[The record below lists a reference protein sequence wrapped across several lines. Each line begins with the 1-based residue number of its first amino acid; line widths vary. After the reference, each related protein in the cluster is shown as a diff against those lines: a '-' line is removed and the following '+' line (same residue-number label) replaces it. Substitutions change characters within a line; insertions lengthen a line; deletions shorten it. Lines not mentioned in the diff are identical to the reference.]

1 MVKMNTTKK
10 MMVSALLIIAVL
22 SVGITPIFA
31 APDTSRGVASAQKK
45 AQKGN
50 MVQNMQIKGN
60 AIRNR
65 LQAKFEAMRMPINIT
80 DLDESIIDDVITE
93 VEEADAL
100 DDEEEVTVIWYL
112 NARGQAQTLSP
123 VTDAAQVY
131 DPLGVQLIAE
141 KVKTTEYGTLYKV
154 LWVRINHDG
163 EKVEIEGY
171 AVLDTDGIFYMKLI
185 GEDIVYKSIGR
196 ISPAGVGVRVAMKGY
211 MTHGD
216 TDYSFRMNGRAI
228 PIRGGLIRNRL
239 RNHLQEDES
248 VESDMGSRWRVTPNT
263 ETA

>member
-1 MVKMNTTKK
+1 MKTTKK
-10 MMVSALLIIAVL
+10 MMVSALLIMAVL

-31 APDTSRGVASAQKK
+31 AQDTSRGVTSLQKK
-45 AQKGN
+45 TQRGN
-50 MVQNMQIKGN
+50 MVQNMQIKGK

-65 LQAKFEAMRMPINIT
+65 LQVELEAMRMPINIT
-80 DLDESIIDDVITE
+80 DLDETMIDNIIAQVMDADE
-93 VEEADAL
+93 VE
-100 DDEEEVTVIWYL
+100 DEEEVTVIWYL

-123 VTDAAQVY
+123 VTDAASVY

-141 KVKTTEYGTLYKV
+141 KVKTTEYGKLYKV
-154 LWVRINHDG
+154 LWGRINHMG

-185 GEDIVYKSIGR
+185 GEDMNFKSIGR
-196 ISPAGVGVRVAMKGY
+196 ISPAGIGVRVAMKGY

-216 TDYSFRMNGRAI
+216 TDYSFRMHGRSI
-228 PIRGGLIRNRL
+228 PLRGGLIRNRL
-239 RNHLQEDES
+239 RNYLQEGENTES
-248 VESDMGSRWRVTPNT
+248 GTASRWRVTPKT